1 MRLIGR
7 RLSQT
12 LVVNN
17 TDRVVA
23 GFPIPADGVLNS
35 VFLEQ
40 HIISSEGQHFNG
52 MGVYGTS
59 GFVFP
64 VMDPDGGTSFDNIW
78 DAQVP
83 KDVALSAGALDIDT
97 GAIDT
102 APEFELGLPD
112 LSSITQ
118 LTALEPVP
126 IFQRRAYL
134 SLANAKV
141 IYTPVSGGEDTAIFT
156 DFYSTQINR
165 TVRVPSPSVV
175 LFGTSSPDMGSTTT
189 TVKTIPTEPEWLLL
203 QYLEV
208 ALEQA
213 FMSLA
218 GLTEGGAT
226 VPYANS
232 LAFIAELV
240 EDTVL
245 QDTASRFIPNNW
257 TVFTR
262 ATFDISVPG
271 TVSIGTLTSDS

>member
-7 RLSQT
+7 RLSQKLIVSDT
-12 LVVNN
+12 DEVV
-17 TDRVVA
+17 V

-40 HIISSEGQHFNG
+40 HLISTEGQSFNG
-52 MGVYGTS
+52 MGIYGTS

-64 VMDPDGGTSFDNIW
+64 VMDPDGGATFDAIW

-83 KDVALSAGALDIDT
+83 KDVALAAGAFDIDT
-97 GAIDT
+97 GAQDT
-102 APEFELGLPD
+102 QPEFELGLPD
-112 LSSITQ
+112 LSSIVR
-118 LTALEPVP
+118 LTALEPIP
-126 IFQRRAYL
+126 IFQRRGYL

-141 IYTPVSGGEDTAIFT
+141 IYTPVDSAEDTAIFT
-156 DFYSTQINR
+156 DFYSTQVKK
-165 TVRVPSPSVV
+165 TVHVSSPSVV
-175 LFGTSSPDMGSTTT
+175 LFGTSSPALAATTT
-189 TVKTIPTEPEWLLL
+189 TIKTIPTEAEWLLL

-218 GLTEGGAT
+218 GLTEAGAES
-226 VPYANS
+226 PYVES

-245 QDTASRFIPNNW
+245 EEVAGRFIPNNW

-271 TVSIGTLTSDS
+271 SVSIGTLSSDA